1 MKAKK
6 ATPQQKEN
14 CLNLISQC
22 AHRLPDA
29 EIFSIAAKILETF
42 GYICIPPEV
51 VAKGRKKTG

>member
-6 ATPQQKEN
+6 ATQQQKDN
-14 CLNLISQC
+14 CLNLISRC

-29 EIFSIAAKILETF
+29 EIFKIAAQILETF

-51 VAKGRKKTG
+51 VAKGKKKTR